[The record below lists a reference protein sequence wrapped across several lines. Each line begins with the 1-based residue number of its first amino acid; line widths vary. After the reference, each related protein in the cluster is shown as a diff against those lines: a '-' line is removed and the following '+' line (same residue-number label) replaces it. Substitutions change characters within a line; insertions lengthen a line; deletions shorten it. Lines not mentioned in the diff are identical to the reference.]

1 METTDRLNVIHARAA
16 GLNVHKMQL
25 TATVRLARPDA
36 QARTITRVFSAL
48 PSGITA
54 LVDWL
59 LSHDVVV
66 AAMEATGIYWE
77 TVFDALAGAG
87 VKPMLLHARHV
98 KQWTCPVFTDG

>member
-1 METTDRLNVIHARAA
+1 M
-16 GLNVHKMQL
+16 
-25 TATVRLARPDA
+25 P
-36 QARTITRVFSAL
+36 RTITRVFSAL

-59 LSHDVVV
+59 LSHDVVA

-87 VKPMLLHARHV
+87 VEPMLLHARHV